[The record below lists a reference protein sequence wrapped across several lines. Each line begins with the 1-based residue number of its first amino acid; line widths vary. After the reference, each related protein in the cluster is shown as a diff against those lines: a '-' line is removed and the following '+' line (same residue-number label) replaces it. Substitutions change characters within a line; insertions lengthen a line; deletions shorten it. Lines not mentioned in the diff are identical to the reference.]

1 MDPFRASGRGGG
13 AAYVYDG
20 NGNRVKKCVPS
31 CSGSNPTTVYI
42 FSGSKV
48 IAEYPA
54 GSTGTSFSAEY
65 LYAGGLKVA
74 TVTSSAQIYHL
85 RDHLSVRVNT
95 DSSGALVGEQGHYPF
110 GDNWYMNSTTTKE
123 MFTTYER
130 DPETGSGS
138 AGTGNDYAMARYNG
152 NRLGRFSSI
161 DPLSGNIGNPQS
173 LNHYAYVTND
183 PINMADPLGLDPSS
197 SGSDVCTVNPGL
209 PVCNYATAVGGDP
222 GDLNCTLDGISTNCG
237 SINQQDANACV
248 FSGCKGFLRGPNG
261 ESEIVYEMAYANS
274 TATTLQYVALSAVQ
288 IEVLGLSPEFGNFA
302 GLFPSLSPSGGGGG
316 GGGRTCFTSRV
327 QTAVP
332 DASPTGTSQNQGGH
346 NEINFT
352 APASALGPI
361 QSNAFSIAG
370 VNNGYRI
377 GGLIYSLHINNV
389 TALTPTTIG
398 FQAHED
404 VFNPASGLVGLIG
417 HTVVDLAIGTVF
429 FHHSSNLDGKC

>member
-1 MDPFRASGRGGG
+1 LCGVGASVSGCSVTTPY
-13 AAYVYDG
+13 ASSFAYNAPGQLTGFTFG
-20 NGNRVKKCVPS
+20 NG
-31 CSGSNPTTVYI
+31 
-42 FSGSKV
+42 
-48 IAEYPA
+48 
-54 GSTGTSFSAEY
+54 
-65 LYAGGLKVA
+65 
-74 TVTSSAQIYHL
+74 VTAS
-85 RDHLSVRVNT
+85 
-95 DSSGALVGEQGHYPF
+95 
-110 GDNWYMNSTTTKE
+110 
-123 MFTTYER
+123 
-130 DPETGSGS
+130 
-138 AGTGNDYAMARYNG
+138 
-152 NRLGRFSSI
+152 
-161 DPLSGNIGNPQS
+161 
-173 LNHYAYVTND
+173 
-183 PINMADPLGLDPSS
+183 
-197 SGSDVCTVNPGL
+197 
-209 PVCNYATAVGGDP
+209 
-222 GDLNCTLDGISTNCG
+222 
-237 SINQQDANACV
+237 
-248 FSGCKGFLRGPNG
+248 
-261 ESEIVYEMAYANS
+261 
-274 TATTLQYVALSAVQ
+274 TLQYV
-288 IEVLGLSPEFGNFA
+288 A
-302 GLFPSLSPSGGGGG
+302 GLFPSLSPSGGGGGGG